1 MEGVGWVMAIIIGA
15 LAGWIAEKIM
25 KTDQGLLLNIVLGI
39 VGAVVGNFL
48 LMLIFGATMGG
59 IIGQLI
65 VAVIGACLLIWIVRA
80 IRGRSRAV

>member
-25 KTDQGLLLNIVLGI
+25 KSDHGLILNIVLGV

-48 LMLIFGATMGG
+48 LLLIFGGTMGG
-59 IIGQLI
+59 IFGQLI
-65 VAVIGACLLIWIVRA
+65 VAVIGACLLIWAYRA
-80 IRGRSRAV
+80 IKGRSRTA